1 MHSECYGNCE
11 NWQKTWQ
18 NTVICQSFF
27 TANVFYRMVCKFIV
41 AAQEGRSV
49 IVNVH
54 SGQDVELLCTVTP
67 EGSGSVGWMINNNGP
82 YKIQQLHNGIVTGY
96 SINGNNLIIENIM
109 MNDDR
114 DGTEYQCVIT
124 EQDTTI
130 ILDESNRIFLFVTG
144 E

>member
-1 MHSECYGNCE
+1 
-11 NWQKTWQ
+11 
-18 NTVICQSFF
+18 
-27 TANVFYRMVCKFIV
+27 MVCKFIV
-41 AAQEGRSV
+41 AAQEGQSV

-114 DGTEYQCVIT
+114 DGTEYQCVII

>member
-11 NWQKTWQ
+11 NWQKTVICQ
-18 NTVICQSFF
+18 ICQSFF
-27 TANVFYRMVCKFIV
+27 TANVFYCIVCKFIV

-96 SINGNNLIIENIM
+96 SSNGNNLII
-109 MNDDR
+109 
-114 DGTEYQCVIT
+114 
-124 EQDTTI
+124 
-130 ILDESNRIFLFVTG
+130 
-144 E
+144 